1 MPYTWMCDEDDEY
14 VYILAKKDCFHRSKI
29 GDVRHLRNH

>member
-14 VYILAKKDCFHRSKI
+14 VYILAKKDCFHRSKSVMFSI
-29 GDVRHLRNH
+29 